1 MDTFAPKPV
10 NDCYHVFSDGTRL
23 VVLCDTEEDHIYMMN
38 QIAVAAHFCHLNIL
52 SLEVMRTHFHI
63 IVRGSQKGATKLKR
77 ELKRLIVRRY
87 NKDGLGELVKDS
99 IDIQVERI
107 LDENELRRKII
118 YVLRNCTEAGFEY
131 LPEDYPW
138 GPGRVYCHNK
148 TDAFKKVRDLGY
160 REQCRL
166 FRTRIRVPPHW
177 EYDQKGMLV
186 PASYIDRDF
195 IERTVFRTP
204 RQYIAFLSVKKK
216 DMAEME
222 AADARPFLEKKDE
235 SRLLREVEEAS
246 MNRFGRPV
254 KQLVQA
260 DRIALATSLWSE
272 RKTTSVKQLAR
283 LTRCNGEV
291 LKAIFHLG

>member
-1 MDTFAPKPV
+1 M
-10 NDCYHVFSDGTRL
+10 
-23 VVLCDTEEDHIYMMN
+23 LCDTEEDHIYMMN

-63 IVRGSQKGATKLKR
+63 IVRGAQKGATKLNR